1 MKARAILATAALL
14 YGSTALTADVPKGL
28 ETFDAV
34 WSIVRDTHFD
44 KSFNGVDWDAARA
57 EFRPKAAA
65 ATTPGE
71 LRSLLHN
78 MLGRLGQSHFSVI
91 PGSVAGSADGT
102 ASGSATP
109 GFDFRIVTGQVLV
122 TQVEPGSGAASAGV
136 RPGWRL
142 TSIAGRPVDDLL
154 KALQEMPDDRVRH
167 LEAWRGLHGRLRGQ
181 DGAEVSLSFEDGAG
195 VVITRS
201 IARWQQQGQ
210 PVTVG

>member
-44 KSFNGVDWDAARA
+44 TSFNGVDWDAARA

-102 ASGSATP
+102 AR
-109 GFDFRIVTGQVLV
+109 D
-122 TQVEPGSGAASAGV
+122 
-136 RPGWRL
+136 RP
-142 TSIAGRPVDDLL
+142 RPVSTS
-154 KALQEMPDDRVRH
+154 ALSP
-167 LEAWRGLHGRLRGQ
+167 
-181 DGAEVSLSFEDGAG
+181 
-195 VVITRS
+195 
-201 IARWQQQGQ
+201 ARCW
-210 PVTVG
+210 